1 MQRINSKKLSIGSLC
16 RGYQVEGVG
25 PKRMVEPHRVVAQ
38 HSRHS
43 ERSHAEAAHVAE
55 RHRRAGRL
63 SRPRARR
70 AAGDAAGPMTVR
82 FYPNNRLNGRTW
94 GECKVGPIG
103 GIRRLFDYL
112 VGAGVYE
119 A

>member
-1 MQRINSKKLSIGSLC
+1 MLPSVIGGPAAYRV
-16 RGYQVEGVG
+16 RGQ
-25 PKRMVEPHRVVAQ
+25 
-38 HSRHS
+38 
-43 ERSHAEAAHVAE
+43 
-55 RHRRAGRL
+55 
-63 SRPRARR
+63 RR

-112 VGAGVYE
+112 IGAGVYE